1 MPELSDRPR
10 LVREREQMWHAT
22 FGHPTARNHLLSIIE
37 EQISWLRRRKHMYR
51 YYILFAFILETGY
64 FSNTCTRLYNKSQC
78 WSQGDQTF
86 LQYFH
91 QVTTQSM
98 MERLF
103 YVVCLSRLW
112 TAVVQLLKT
121 RSDVVI
127 LSGCTL
133 IPFLLLSVCVCVC
146 VCACACM
153 RACVP
158 VYVCV
163 CVCARVCACMCA
175 CICVCVHV
183 LQRRQPAGT
192 TEWNSQQTIAVW
204 TWQVVIPCPLVWWL
218 HLHPV
223 SHWVK
228 ESANHCCVNMTS
240 CYILS
245 TCLMTSSPP
254 RKSLSHWVK

>member
-1 MPELSDRPR
+1 MNVKHHVYLINMMPELSDRPR

-133 IPFLLLSVCVCVC
+133 IPFLLLSVCMCVC

-163 CVCARVCACMCA
+163 CVCAH
-175 CICVCVHV
+175 VCVHACV
-183 LQRRQPAGT
+183 PVYVCVFMCYREGNQL
-192 TEWNSQQTIAVW
+192 E
-204 TWQVVIPCPLVWWL
+204 PLSEIVNRPL
-218 HLHPV
+218 LCEHDKLLYPVHL
-223 SHWVK
+223 SDDF
-228 ESANHCCVNMTS
+228 
-240 CYILS
+240 IS
-245 TCLMTSSPP
+245 TQ
-254 RKSLSHWVK
+254 